1 MAQKNRREGRE
12 AMTSFLVQA
21 VCETLWP
28 TRCVLCDAHGML
40 LCDACA
46 SRLRYID
53 FYQACPSCGS
63 PWGRIQCDACNDV
76 AREHKPLAKPCIS
89 CLEYDG
95 AAATIVKSYKDK
107 GEQRLAAVMARMMA
121 KTIPPS
127 WLSWA
132 QCVSFVPATRAAVRR
147 RGFDHIET
155 LARLLGAETKLP
167 CIGLVEQACT
177 QDQRTLGRRERL
189 ENTAGRF
196 RAPRAAGFER
206 VLLVDDVMTTGATLA
221 AAQEALSRQQCASRL
236 ATFARV

>member
-1 MAQKNRREGRE
+1 
-12 AMTSFLVQA
+12 MTSFLVQA

-28 TRCVLCDAHGML
+28 TRCVLCDAHGTL

-121 KTIPPS
+121 KTIPPTAMRLAARHLRARLNLRKS
-127 WLSWA
+127 DMNGNES
-132 QCVSFVPATRAAVRR
+132 STKRAAVGRFQLQSTHRR
-147 RGFDHIET
+147 RYRIVPKFGVDAFYVC
-155 LARLLGAETKLP
+155 LPQAGGACRIVDSIILKVLFK
-167 CIGLVEQACT
+167 V
-177 QDQRTLGRRERL
+177 GRK
-189 ENTAGRF
+189 
-196 RAPRAAGFER
+196 AA
-206 VLLVDDVMTTGATLA
+206 T
-221 AAQEALSRQQCASRL
+221 SC
-236 ATFARV
+236 